1 MEKKGKNWE
10 KVCRKALRVGALGD
24 DAHVSKSRNN
34 ERTDKLPR
42 PR

>member
-1 MEKKGKNWE
+1 MEKKREKLGKSLQ
-10 KVCRKALRVGALGD
+10 KSIACGALGD